1 MNKNDYARLTDIKT
15 KKSPIFKDCCFAFLI
30 GGAICSVGQVLTDL
44 YANVAGFSA
53 EDAST
58 LTSVTLVFL
67 SALFTGIGLY
77 QKLARIA
84 GAGTLVPITGF
95 ANAVVSPALE
105 FKSEG
110 SILGTGVKLF
120 SIAGPVIV
128 YGTAASVVYGIIYY
142 IVKLVCDV

>member
-15 KKSPIFKDCCFAFLI
+15 KNSPIFKDCCFAFLI

-84 GAGTLVPITGF
+84 GAGTLV
-95 ANAVVSPALE
+95 
-105 FKSEG
+105 
-110 SILGTGVKLF
+110 F